1 MKISWLLL
9 TYNRANSALRAIPY
23 CMKNAGREWHEL
35 VWVDNGSCPA
45 DRKDIEIML
54 SYQSA
59 KHGFDLTQVLLPKN
73 LGVAKGYNRTMAL
86 ATGTHAVITG
96 MDMLMPDNWLA
107 NMARCFEQTPE
118 TGVVTIYAKPI
129 DETPERIRGPVYEAH
144 GMRLQP
150 AMPIGRRMLS
160 VELLREIG
168 YFPECFGMYGY
179 DDIPWGHRAEKVCQ
193 EKGLLFYNLVDSV
206 AEHLGTEGNVGYDF
220 KDEHEY
226 WRWKKEQVQAQY
238 KQKLLVEI
246 QKMGFPKFSPFC
258 NCGAK
263 L

>member
-9 TYNRANSALRAIPY
+9 TYNRANSALKAIPWS
-23 CMKNAGREWHEL
+23 MEKAGAKWHEV
-35 VWVDNGSCPA
+35 VWVDNGSCSE
-45 DRKDIEIML
+45 DRRAIEIML
-54 SYQSA
+54 DGLSGRY
-59 KHGFDLTQVLLPKN
+59 GYELTKVFLPKN
-73 LGVAKGYNRTMAL
+73 LGVAKGYNRTMVL

-96 MDMLMPDNWLA
+96 MDMLMPPNWLA
-107 NMARCFEQTPE
+107 QMQRCFTDPK

-144 GMRLQP
+144 GTRCQP

-160 VELLREIG
+160 VDLLREIG
-168 YFPECFGMYGY
+168 YFPECFGLYGY

-193 EKGLLFYNLVDSV
+193 EKGLLFYNLVDYV
-206 AEHLGTEGNVGYDF
+206 AEHLGTEGNLGYDF

-226 WRWKKEQVQAQY
+226 WRWKKQEVQAEY

-246 QKMGFPKFSPFC
+246 EKMGFPKFSPFC
-258 NCGAK
+258 SCGAK